1 MRLTPGL
8 TIPLAALLA
17 VVLVVGAAIGLQR
30 RFMYPRPPLPASPP
44 HLPAGSER
52 LRLGPKDAVEAWLL
66 RPAAP
71 AQPTTAAA
79 AGTPAATPFPLI
91 IYLHGNGELIDHWV
105 APFAPMTAAGFG
117 VLLVEYPGYGRSSGR
132 PSRQSITATV
142 IAAYDIARRHPDV
155 DPARI
160 VAYGRSLGGGAAC
173 ALAVQRPLAALVL
186 ESTFTSVADLMPWFL
201 PRAWVLDPFDNLPA
215 VASGAAPTLVLHGA
229 RDRVI
234 PFAHAEKLA
243 RAAGTAPVRLPCG
256 HNDCPRP
263 WPAVLTFLRAQG
275 IAE

>member
-17 VVLVVGAAIGLQR
+17 VVLVVSAAIGLQR

-44 HLPAGSER
+44 QLPAGSER

-71 AQPTTAAA
+71 TQPTAPAT

-105 APFAPMTAAGFG
+105 APFAAITTAGFG
-117 VLLVEYPGYGRSSGR
+117 VLLVEYPGYGRSGGR

-142 IAAYDIARRHPDV
+142 IAAYDLARRH
-155 DPARI
+155 PARI

-215 VASGAAPTLVLHGA
+215 VTSGAAPTLVLHGA

-256 HNDCPRP
+256 HNNCPRP

-275 IAE
+275 IVR